1 MGLFSRK
8 KSLFDSTETVHV
20 SNSYQILGKP
30 IVCTQCGYN
39 QFDQA
44 SALLNTP
51 GLTFLGLDWANR
63 TATILACKQC
73 GRIMWFLRQPEEVR

>member
-1 MGLFSRK
+1 MGLFGRK
-8 KSLFDSTETVHV
+8 KPIFDSTKTVHV
-20 SNSYQILGKP
+20 SNSYQILGRS

-44 SALLNTP
+44 TALLNTP

-63 TATILACKQC
+63 TATVLACKQC
-73 GRIMWFLRQPEEVR
+73 GHIAWFLRAPDEVR